1 MHWLLRGS
9 KVKIPHFS
17 RKGRARNGA
26 PSVNMMNKMVV
37 ANLVHRPTR
46 SFIAMSAIALEV
58 TMILLVVAL
67 FYGLLNGSKE
77 SQLGVG
83 ADLMVTP
90 PGASAIIGLS
100 GAPISIKVGDVLRRV
115 PHVVAAVPAIWWFTQ
130 KPPEIIYGID
140 VTSYDTLPPKFR
152 YLSGGP
158 FQGPYDVIID
168 DYLARMNHLKVGDK
182 IEILAHDFRIS
193 GIVPHGK
200 GCRKCLP
207 LETLQDL
214 VSAEGRVS
222 AFYLKLD
229 DPANLAEV
237 EKAIQGTRGME
248 NYSVRSMEEYLSMMT
263 PDNLPGFD
271 LAIKIVIGVSVVVG
285 FLVIFQSMYTAVM
298 ERTREIGI
306 LKSLGASKWYIVNVV
321 LRETV
326 LLAIAG
332 IVVGIL
338 LSAATRRAIMFEKP
352 VLRLFWSNAW
362 VVKAS
367 VIAVIGAL
375 AGALYPALKA
385 AQRDPID
392 ALAYE

>member
-1 MHWLLRGS
+1 
-9 KVKIPHFS
+9 
-17 RKGRARNGA
+17 
-26 PSVNMMNKMVV
+26 MMNKMVV

-46 SFIAMSAIALEV
+46 SFIATSAIALEI

-77 SQLGVG
+77 SQMGTG
-83 ADLMVTP
+83 ADLMVMP
-90 PGASAIIGLS
+90 PGASSVIGLS
-100 GAPISIKVGDVLRRV
+100 GAPIPIKVGGKLGRV
-115 PHVVAAVPAIWWFTQ
+115 PHVVSAVPAVWWFTS
-130 KPPEIIYGID
+130 KPLEIIYGID
-140 VTSYDTLPPKFR
+140 VASYDTLPPKFH

-158 FQGPYDVIID
+158 FQGPYDVIVD
-168 DYLARMNHLKVGDK
+168 DYYAGMYHKKVGDT
-182 IEILAHDFRIS
+182 IEILAHHFRIS

-207 LETLQDL
+207 IETLQDL
-214 VSAEGRVS
+214 VSAQDRASV
-222 AFYLKLD
+222 FYIKVD
-229 DPANLAEV
+229 DPANVGEV
-237 EKAIQGTRGME
+237 EKAIEAIPGME
-248 NYSVRSMEEYLSMMT
+248 KYSVRSMPEFLSTMT

-271 LAIKIVIGVSVVVG
+271 LAIKVVIGVAMVVG

-321 LRETV
+321 LRETM

-332 IVVGIL
+332 IVAGIL
-338 LSAATRRAIMFEKP
+338 LSAVTRRVIMFEKP
-352 VLRLFWSNAW
+352 VLRLFWSNGW
-362 VVKAS
+362 VLRAS
-367 VIAVIGAL
+367 VIAVVGAL

>member
-1 MHWLLRGS
+1 
-9 KVKIPHFS
+9 
-17 RKGRARNGA
+17 
-26 PSVNMMNKMVV
+26 MMNKMVV

-58 TMILLVVAL
+58 TMILMVVAL

-77 SQLGVG
+77 SQMGVG
-83 ADLMVTP
+83 ADLMVMP
-90 PGASAIIGLS
+90 PGASSLVGLS
-100 GAPISIKVGDVLRRV
+100 GVPIPIKVGDILRRV
-115 PHVVAAVPAIWWFTQ
+115 PHVASAVPAVWWFTQ
-130 KPPEIIYGID
+130 KPLEIIYGID
-140 VTSYDTLPPKFR
+140 LASYDTLPPKFR

-158 FQGPYDVIID
+158 FQGPYDVIVD
-168 DYLARMNHLKVGDK
+168 DYFAGMNHMKVGDK
-182 IEILAHDFRIS
+182 IEILNHDFRIS

-207 LETLQDL
+207 IATLQDL
-214 VSAEGRVS
+214 VTAQDRASV
-222 AFYLKLD
+222 FYIKVD
-229 DPANLAEV
+229 DPANVGGV
-237 EKAIQGTRGME
+237 EKAIGAIPGMSD
-248 NYSVRSMEEYLSMMT
+248 YSVRSMPEFLSTMT

-271 LAIKIVIGVSVVVG
+271 LAIKVVIGVAVVVG

-332 IVVGIL
+332 IVVGII
-338 LSAATRRAIMFEKP
+338 LSFVTRRVIMYEKP
-352 VLRLFWSNAW
+352 VLRLFWSNDW
-362 VVKAS
+362 VLRAA
-367 VIAVIGAL
+367 VIAVVGAL
-375 AGALYPALKA
+375 AGALYPAWKA
-385 AQRDPID
+385 ARRDPIE

>member
-1 MHWLLRGS
+1 
-9 KVKIPHFS
+9 
-17 RKGRARNGA
+17 
-26 PSVNMMNKMVV
+26 MMNKMVV
-37 ANLVHRPTR
+37 ANLLHRPTR
-46 SFIAMSAIALEV
+46 SLIATSAIALEV

-67 FYGLLNGSKE
+67 FYGLLNGAKE

-90 PGASAIIGLS
+90 PGASSLIGMS
-100 GAPISIKVGDVLRRV
+100 GAPISVKVGNVLRRT
-115 PHVVAAVPAIWWFTQ
+115 PHVVSAVPVIWWFTQ
-130 KPPEIIYGID
+130 KPLEILYGID
-140 VTSYDTLPPKFR
+140 LASYDTLPPKFR

-158 FQGPYDVIID
+158 FQGPSDVIVD
-168 DYLARMNHLKVGDK
+168 DYFADMNHKKVGDT

-193 GIVPHGK
+193 GVVPHGK

-207 LETLQDL
+207 LATLQDL
-214 VSAEGRVS
+214 VSAENRVS

-229 DPANLAEV
+229 DPANADEV
-237 EKAIQGTRGME
+237 EKAIEEIPGME
-248 NYSVRSMEEYLSMMT
+248 KYSVRSMPEFLSTMT

-271 LAIKIVIGVSVVVG
+271 LAIKIVIGVAVVVG

-321 LRETV
+321 LRETA
-326 LLAIAG
+326 LLA
-332 IVVGIL
+332 VVGIVAGIL
-338 LSAATRRAIMFEKP
+338 ISMVTRRVIMFERP
-352 VLRLFWSNAW
+352 VLRLFWSNEW
-362 VVKAS
+362 VLRAT
-367 VIAVIGAL
+367 VIAIVGAL

>member
-1 MHWLLRGS
+1 
-9 KVKIPHFS
+9 
-17 RKGRARNGA
+17 
-26 PSVNMMNKMVV
+26 MMNKMVV

-46 SFIAMSAIALEV
+46 SLIATSAIALEV
-58 TMILLVVAL
+58 VMILMVVAL

-83 ADLMVTP
+83 ADLMVMP
-90 PGASAIIGLS
+90 PGASSVIGLT
-100 GAPISIKVGDVLRRV
+100 GAPIPIKVGGKLREV
-115 PHVVAAVPAIWWFTQ
+115 PHVASAVPAVWWFTS
-130 KPPEIIYGID
+130 KPLEIIYGID
-140 VTSYDTLPPKFR
+140 VASYDTLPPKFR

-158 FQGPYDVIID
+158 FQGPYDVIVD
-168 DYLARMNHLKVGDK
+168 DYFAGMNHKNVGDK
-182 IEILAHDFRIS
+182 IEILNREFRIS

-207 LETLQDL
+207 LDTLQDL
-214 VSAEGRVS
+214 VSAQDHASV
-222 AFYLKLD
+222 FYVKVD
-229 DPANLAEV
+229 DPANADQV
-237 EKAIQGTRGME
+237 EKAIEAIPGME
-248 NYSVRSMEEYLSMMT
+248 KYSVRSMPEFLSTMT

-271 LAIKIVIGVSVVVG
+271 LAIKIVIGVAVVVG

-332 IVVGIL
+332 IVVGII
-338 LSAATRRAIMFEKP
+338 LSFVTRRVIMFERP
-352 VLRLFWSNAW
+352 VLRLFWSNEW
-362 VVKAS
+362 VLRAT
-367 VIAVIGAL
+367 VIAVVGAL